1 MLFPLTIY
9 SLTSKS
15 TGFNGEE
22 IGPLFYTCI
31 PSITSSDCM
40 PHNSFVHT
48 AFEPPSIVS
57 PPQPVMTAVAG
68 GVQRNTT
75 FNCTSFGSPTLR
87 ISWIHNMQNVN
98 QNGRF
103 QVMVTENDRN
113 HTNSTLTI
121 NTLIATDSG
130 IIRCVADNSLSVDS
144 ADTTLSVLSK
154 CFLVTRIE

>member
-15 TGFNGEE
+15 AGFNGEE
-22 IGPLFYTCI
+22 TGPLSYTCI

-40 PHNSFVHT
+40 PLSFVHT
-48 AFEPPSIVS
+48 AYEPPSIVS

-121 NTLIATDSG
+121 NSLTATDSG
-130 IIRCVADNSLSVDS
+130 IVKCVSDNYIGVDS
-144 ADTTLSVLSK
+144 ADTTLSVLSEY
-154 CFLVTRIE
+154 FIVTRIA